1 VDQCFLTYI
10 SGAAQVVFRQNEF
23 NLAHHLVNFLSC
35 LSFTLFKR
43 EAHISLKR

>member
-1 VDQCFLTYI
+1 
-10 SGAAQVVFRQNEF
+10 VVFRQNKS
-23 NLAHHLVNFLSC
+23 NLAHYLVKFLSC